1 MAHNTEA
8 NFDVVNKWALLLINN
23 SGEFKA
29 ILIDSQGQV
38 SWWID
43 IIIKKFFEII
53 PGVYYMPES
62 NFKC

>member
-38 SWWID
+38 SW
-43 IIIKKFFEII
+43 
-53 PGVYYMPES
+53 
-62 NFKC
+62 

>member
-29 ILIDSQGQV
+29 ILI
-38 SWWID
+38 
-43 IIIKKFFEII
+43 I
-53 PGVYYMPES
+53 PKAKSPGELILS
-62 NFKC
+62 SKNSFK